1 MEIVML
7 KFTPQVYNEEEKT
20 RYNELEREKPGR
32 VLI

>member
-1 MEIVML
+1 MS
-7 KFTPQVYNEEEKT
+7 KPSQVGKT